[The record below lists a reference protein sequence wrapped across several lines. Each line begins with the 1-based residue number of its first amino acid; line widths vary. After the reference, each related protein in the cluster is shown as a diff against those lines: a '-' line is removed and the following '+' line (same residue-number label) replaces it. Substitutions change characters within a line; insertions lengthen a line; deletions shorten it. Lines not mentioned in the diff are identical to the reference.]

1 MERTEKSCC
10 PLQKR
15 QSLEYESVKWT
26 AYFRELPGDPV
37 VSTQHFQGRRP
48 RFDPESGNYDPTCH
62 MASQKKKKKKK
73 PTLKQN
79 QTKKDQSSLEDC
91 NRI

>member
-62 MASQKKKKKKK
+62 MALQKKKK

>member
-62 MASQKKKKKKK
+62 MALQKKK
-73 PTLKQN
+73 
-79 QTKKDQSSLEDC
+79 SLL
-91 NRI
+91 

>member
-10 PLQKR
+10 PSQKR

-37 VSTQHFQGRRP
+37 VRTQHFHCHVP
-48 RFDPESGNYDPTCH
+48 RFDPESGNNDPTCPMTSH
-62 MASQKKKKKKK
+62 
-73 PTLKQN
+73 TH
-79 QTKKDQSSLEDC
+79 TKKA
-91 NRI
+91 

>member
-37 VSTQHFQGRRP
+37 VRTQHFHCSRP

-62 MASQKKKKKKK
+62 MASQKKKKA
-73 PTLKQN
+73 TLKQN